1 MWRFRLVDAVK
12 IFFTRIT
19 FVITLTFIMCF
30 NMILQTSWWSE
41 GFSTRIAFVI
51 SFPQIIFK
59 IKLQIVS
66 PFLSCRVTKGR
77 SESDCEL
84 RLTDEPQNYDTL
96 PDRHKSLQMPLAP
109 LPVTKKLTS
118 TAKKAHLMMSDE
130 VHDYS
135 EIYTPSTEV
144 KGVIAEDSGGPTTTA
159 STTSMSSHSEC

>member
-1 MWRFRLVDAVK
+1 MPKMLR
-12 IFFTRIT
+12 
-19 FVITLTFIMCF
+19 
-30 NMILQTSWWSE
+30 
-41 GFSTRIAFVI
+41 
-51 SFPQIIFK
+51 K
-59 IKLQIVS
+59 IKERINLKKESIFIVNLFNIITKKYHVS
-66 PFLSCRVTKGR
+66 FFRVTKGR

>member
-1 MWRFRLVDAVK
+1 MPKMLR
-12 IFFTRIT
+12 
-19 FVITLTFIMCF
+19 
-30 NMILQTSWWSE
+30 
-41 GFSTRIAFVI
+41 
-51 SFPQIIFK
+51 K
-59 IKLQIVS
+59 IKEKINLKKESISIVN
-66 PFLSCRVTKGR
+66 FFNIITKKYHLSFFRVTKGR

-84 RLTDEPQNYDTL
+84 RLTDEPQNFDTL

>member
-1 MWRFRLVDAVK
+1 MLR
-12 IFFTRIT
+12 
-19 FVITLTFIMCF
+19 
-30 NMILQTSWWSE
+30 
-41 GFSTRIAFVI
+41 
-51 SFPQIIFK
+51 K
-59 IKLQIVS
+59 IKERINLKKESI
-66 PFLSCRVTKGR
+66 FILNFFNILIIKKYHLSFFRVTKGR

-84 RLTDEPQNYDTL
+84 RLTDEPQSYDTL

>member
-1 MWRFRLVDAVK
+1 MPKMLTKKQKKYFKD
-12 IFFTRIT
+12 RIT
-19 FVITLTFIMCF
+19 L
-30 NMILQTSWWSE
+30 
-41 GFSTRIAFVI
+41 
-51 SFPQIIFK
+51 FPQIIFK

>member
-1 MWRFRLVDAVK
+1 MLR
-12 IFFTRIT
+12 
-19 FVITLTFIMCF
+19 
-30 NMILQTSWWSE
+30 
-41 GFSTRIAFVI
+41 
-51 SFPQIIFK
+51 K
-59 IKLQIVS
+59 IKERINLKKESIFIVNLFNIITKKYHVS
-66 PFLSCRVTKGR
+66 FFRVTKGR